1 MVSKGENKTKKIC
14 GLSSSVICGFFSF
27 FLFTIFI
34 CFVKYISQL
43 IVEKLNCGKQLKLT
57 VNTKVYI
64 QDRLENV
71 YENFFIVEDDVLIDG
86 VSYAILR
93 IDIPFLSVAATA
105 LAKATVAAAKATVAE
120 ATVALALAKATVAE
134 ATVAEATVALM
145 KEKTAAAEA
154 ALAAA
159 LAAPETTVA
168 AATEKIYNDIVDS
181 IDANIEKVALEYNET
196 TDANKFAG
204 EYKKIVG
211 DSTNPSRL
219 IAVPK
224 SFVHRL
230 DSLNACLIGNDP
242 LGLFGGGEDKKG
254 EKAEMFRKWKNGEK
268 SLQDMKWY
276 EFLPFLA
283 ESKMSN
289 QINYFIYKLFVP
301 INRIGCYLQQLNFN
315 RIETICKVFT
325 TLDEAIF
332 FPFLFQTDREKKK
345 TRDIAE
351 LEKKKFGKSSAE
363 KTTIDKSINDLK
375 NKNVETDNSSI
386 FDAIK
391 QVLETFFNF
400 SIIFLKKV
408 TLTIFSIIVNYMTL
422 MIDIIEIA
430 FKSFLRVSSGVESQV
445 GSTEK
450 IFSSLITGFSTLLTN
465 PAVLAGVGLA
475 TSGIAPV
482 IMQGLSMTTGAT
494 AAAMNASSEARMH
507 GEQLK
512 AQGFSNMAGFVA
524 KNPSGVLFFT
534 TTFIKQFFYLGV
546 IGPITL
552 FYRMNET
559 LCVYFDLAKDE
570 EEDIDEIGRQ
580 ASHIMMKHLNESIVS
595 GTDSFASGNKK
606 LMKASW
612 NGMTSSAKK
621 IATSTV
627 KLFSSKKQDPDSD
640 SSSSGVI
647 PVLPKKFSRKTH
659 TSKVMSR
666 KRSSSGIDTSNIIET
681 KRQRR
686 KPARFEGGR
695 KWQ

>member
-14 GLSSSVICGFFSF
+14 GLSSSVICGLFSF

-34 CFVKYISQL
+34 CFVKFISQL

-57 VNTKVYI
+57 VDTKVYI

-71 YENFFIVEDDVLIDG
+71 YENFFIVEDDVVHDG
-86 VSYAILR
+86 VLCAILR
-93 IDIPFLSVAATA
+93 IDIPYSSITAAY
-105 LAKATVAAAKATVAE
+105 AE
-120 ATVALALAKATVAE
+120 AIASQTAVLTVT
-134 ATVAEATVALM
+134 
-145 KEKTAAAEA
+145 EA
-154 ALAAA
+154 A
-159 LAAPETTVA
+159 
-168 AATEKIYNDIVDS
+168 EKIYTDIVDS
-181 IDANIEKVALEYNET
+181 IDANIEKVELMNE
-196 TDANKFAG
+196 DIEAG
-204 EYKKIVG
+204 QAGDKLPEKGRYKTASDQTK
-211 DSTNPSRL
+211 NRFPL

-332 FPFLFQTDREKKK
+332 FPFLFETDREKKK
-345 TRDIAE
+345 TRVIAE
-351 LEKKKFGKSSAE
+351 LEKKKLSATTEEQVKIEKNIQEIKKINSKNIASS
-363 KTTIDKSINDLK
+363 
-375 NKNVETDNSSI
+375 V
-386 FDAIK
+386 FDPIG

-400 SIIFLKKV
+400 SFIFLKKV
-408 TLTIFSIIVNYMTL
+408 TVTIFSIIVNYMTL

-430 FKSFLRVSSGVESQV
+430 FKSFLRVSSGVEAHV

-450 IFSSLITGFSTLLTN
+450 IFSSLLTGFSTLLTN

-482 IMQGLSMTTGAT
+482 IMQGLSMTTGAA

-559 LCVYFDLAKDE
+559 LCVYLDLAKDE

-580 ASHIMMKHLNESIVS
+580 AAHIMMKHLNESIVS
-595 GTDSFASGNKK
+595 GTDSFASRNKK

-621 IATSTV
+621 FTTSTE

-686 KPARFEGGR
+686 KPVRFEGGR